1 MSQSSMK
8 ALKSIDWKRYGLHL
22 RDIVELDGIALLEW
36 ENLPTDTHIDIVLH
50 SYLKQY
56 PALERPFFALSW
68 TVKHFI
74 FNFFSFFD
82 IFLILCCNTFLWIFS
97 IISTN

>member
-1 MSQSSMK
+1 MK

-22 RDIVELDGIALLEW
+22 GRIVEQDGIALLEW

-56 PALERPFFALSW
+56 PTSETA
-68 TVKHFI
+68 KHIVYFYL
-74 FNFFSFFD
+74 F
-82 IFLILCCNTFLWIFS
+82 TFLPEFLDALLQDFS
-97 IISTN
+97 LDFLFLSCLYY

>member
-22 RDIVELDGIALLEW
+22 RGIVELDGTALLEW

-56 PALERPFFALSW
+56 PALDRSFFSLSW
-68 TVKHFI
+68 TVKTHFV
-74 FNFFSFFD
+74 FTFS
-82 IFLILCCNTFLWIFS
+82 LMVS
-97 IISTN
+97 

>member
-22 RDIVELDGIALLEW
+22 GRIVEQDGIALLEW
-36 ENLPTDTHIDIVLH
+36 ENLPTHTHIDIVLH

-56 PALERPFFALSW
+56 PTLD
-68 TVKHFI
+68 K
-74 FNFFSFFD
+74 SFFC
-82 IFLILCCNTFLWIFS
+82 LIWDS
-97 IISTN
+97 